1 MTFLTLRKTT
11 IVLAAGLALAACGK
25 DNQQQQ
31 QQQMPP
37 PEVGVV
43 KVTAQTVPLTRDLVG
58 RLSATRT
65 ADVRAR
71 VAGVLQKRLYVEGTD
86 VKEGQPLFQID
97 PAPLKATLNAQL
109 ANLASAQATYQ
120 NNKVAADRVRSIA
133 DKGLMSKTDR
143 DNADAA
149 ERTAAAAVKQ
159 ALANVDSA
167 RINLGYASV
176 VAPIAGRSGKQQV
189 TEGAL
194 VGQGEATLLTTVEQI
209 DPIYVNFSQ
218 AVGEIE
224 ELRRAAATGSVALS
238 TPGKARIE
246 LLRPDGSA
254 YGTDGTLDFSDA
266 AVDAATGAVNLRGI
280 VANSDRAL
288 LPGFFVR
295 VRVPID
301 QEKNGLFVPDVALGA
316 DQAGR
321 YLLVVNADNVVEQRK
336 VQAGP
341 LDGGLRII
349 NGGLKPDD
357 RVVTAGLLR
366 VIPGQKVEPQARA
379 AEQHPASAR

>member
-1 MTFLTLRKTT
+1 MVAT
-11 IVLAAGLALAACGK
+11 VVVVAACSK
-25 DNQQQQ
+25 AA
-31 QQQMPP
+31 PP
-37 PEVGVV
+37 PAPAPAEVGVV
-43 KVTAQTVPLTRDLVG
+43 TAQAQPVPLMRNLVG

-71 VAGVLQKRLYVEGTD
+71 VAGVLQKRVYTEGSD
-86 VKEGQPLFQID
+86 VKQGQLLFQID
-97 PAPLKATLNAQL
+97 PAPLRAALNAQL
-109 ANLASAQATYQ
+109 ANLAAAQATYT
-120 NNKVAADRVRSIA
+120 NNHIAAERARSIA

-159 ALANVDSA
+159 AQANVDSA

-254 YGTDGTLDFSDA
+254 YGIDGTLDFSDA

-280 VANSDRAL
+280 VANSDHTL
-288 LPGFFVR
+288 LPGMFVNVRATMGELKRAYLVAQAAVQRDATGAFVLTVGGDGKVAQKR
-295 VRVPID
+295 VKADTLQGENWLVTDGLADGD
-301 QEKNGLFVPDVALGA
+301 QVIVSG
-316 DQAGR
+316 
-321 YLLVVNADNVVEQRK
+321 
-336 VQAGP
+336 VQ
-341 LDGGLRII
+341 
-349 NGGLKPDD
+349 K
-357 RVVTAGLLR
+357 
-366 VIPGQKVEPQARA
+366 ARA
-379 AEQHPASAR
+379 GAPAKAVPWSPQPAQKAAGAMQGNAPTAKQ